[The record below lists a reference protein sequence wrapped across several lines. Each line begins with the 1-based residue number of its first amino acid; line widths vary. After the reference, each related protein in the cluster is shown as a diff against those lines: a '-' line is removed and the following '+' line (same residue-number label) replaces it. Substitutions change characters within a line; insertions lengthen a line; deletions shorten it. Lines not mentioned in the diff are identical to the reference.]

1 MKRVIQFTGLSG
13 AGKTTLSFA
22 IKRDL
27 TTKGYKVVVL
37 DGDELRKTISVD
49 LGFSEKDRLEHL
61 KRVADLADAIVA
73 DFVLIAVINPYE
85 IGRQVFRQQC
95 SAKLIWLRCQIAI
108 LKSRD
113 TKGLYRRAFLPE
125 GNPDRL
131 SNLTGINAPFEEP
144 IHADLIVD
152 TGQLKVEQ
160 ASALIVN
167 FILLNSKKYQ

>member
-22 IKRDL
+22 IKQDL

-37 DGDELRKTISVD
+37 DGDELRKTISID

-61 KRVADLADAIVA
+61 KRVADLADAISA

-85 IGRQVFRQQC
+85 VGRQIFKEQC
-95 SAKLIWLRCQIAI
+95 GAKLIWLRCQISI
-108 LKSRD
+108 LRQRD
-113 TKGLYRRAFLPE
+113 TKGLYRRAFLPT
-125 GNPDRL
+125 NDPDRL
-131 SNLTGINAPFEEP
+131 SNLTGVNAPFEEP

-152 TGQLKVEQ
+152 TDQLEVEE

-167 FILLNSKKYQ
+167 FILATSK